1 MAAHPKEVLH
11 PQAATKHRPAARSI
25 EPYQPVVACHQ
36 AATIG
41 KHQQAASSKETHLL
55 AATQPLQA
63 HLQEAPSTI
72 GKFKHQ
78 QAARFKEQ
86 RLMAATQSLRT
97 AQEAIRLWTTAW
109 GCKTP

>member
-1 MAAHPKEVLH
+1 MSH
-11 PQAATKHRPAARSI
+11 PQAATKHRLAARSI
-25 EPYQPVVACHQ
+25 EPHQPAAARRQ

-41 KHQQAASSKETHLL
+41 EHHQAARSKETHLL

-97 AQEAIRLWTTAW
+97 AQEAIRLWTTV
-109 GCKTP
+109 